1 MKVKLTVEKTPDEKA
16 PDDKTPDVPETPKD
30 TGNISVSIT
39 ESVSEH
45 GGTETIYAITKQ
57 EDGIDAGDNRKQKEA
72 QLSLVDVLEKEET
85 VPSDQLE
92 ILPEPAGEE
101 QPPVQNEEEKESGEE
116 DRKDSG
122 KEEAGQSETK
132 EDHTRN
138 KVRPSDV
145 IAVTAVSAAGLTAA
159 TVAGKIRRRKWKR
172 RKK

>member
-1 MKVKLTVEKTPDEKA
+1 M
-16 PDDKTPDVPETPKD
+16 
-30 TGNISVSIT
+30 
-39 ESVSEH
+39 
-45 GGTETIYAITKQ
+45 
-57 EDGIDAGDNRKQKEA
+57 
-72 QLSLVDVLEKEET
+72 EKEET

-116 DRKDSG
+116 
-122 KEEAGQSETK
+122 EAGQSETK
-132 EDHTRN
+132 EDHTGN